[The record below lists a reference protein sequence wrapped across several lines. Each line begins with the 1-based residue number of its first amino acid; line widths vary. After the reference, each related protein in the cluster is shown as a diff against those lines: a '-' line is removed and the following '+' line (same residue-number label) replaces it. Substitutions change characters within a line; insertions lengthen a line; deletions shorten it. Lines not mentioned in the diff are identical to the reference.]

1 MSRAIGKGYTFSD
14 GSVGIPKSS
23 ASYSGNARHE
33 NPFKNV
39 STTQGFNAL
48 GNVAQGIAGQ
58 LGSIQTPFTDMVND
72 LFGYSERNSA
82 FNSSEAAKARRWSH
96 NENQLAMAASASEAA
111 KNRDWQKMMSDTS
124 HQREVKDLVA
134 AGLNPVL
141 SANSGAPVTSG
152 SAGSGYTSGAS
163 SASADSSGSAISG
176 LFGSL
181 ISNAAQMS
189 MQDKTIAWNREN
201 LLAQMQ
207 MQDKSLALG
216 LQQSLNSLTG
226 AKISAQAQMAAAG
239 TSAAAQRYAADQSH
253 AAQQYAADQM
263 YAWQRQNTKDTNQA
277 KKDTSVIGT
286 LNDLYKSEYQG
297 ILPGVTNVGNLFGS
311 LLNSLISPDIK
322 HSGGGRSTR

>member
-23 ASYSGNARHE
+23 SSYAGNSRHE

-39 STTQGFNAL
+39 STTQGSNSL

-58 LGSIQTPFTDMVND
+58 LVSTQSPFTDMVND

-82 FNSSEAAKARRWSH
+82 FNASEAAKSRRWSH
-96 NENQLAMAASASEAA
+96 NENQIAMAASASEAA

-141 SANSGAPVTSG
+141 SSNSGAPVGSG
-152 SAGSGYTSGAS
+152 SSGSGYTSGAS
-163 SASADSSGSAISG
+163 SASADSSGSAIAG

-181 ISNAAQMS
+181 ISNAAQLQ

-239 TSAAAQRYAADQSH
+239 TSAAAQRYASDQSY
-253 AAQQYAADQM
+253 AAQHYAADQM
-263 YAWQRQNTKDTNQA
+263 YKWQSQNAQLSSSTQKNIAYQNA
-277 KKDTSVIGT
+277 ANFRKKLKQDYQIHLDNYGLKWIGT
-286 LNDLYKSEYQG
+286 LLGAIPFSSAG
-297 ILPGVTNVGNLFGS
+297 GN
-311 LLNSLISPDIK
+311 
-322 HSGGGRSTR
+322 